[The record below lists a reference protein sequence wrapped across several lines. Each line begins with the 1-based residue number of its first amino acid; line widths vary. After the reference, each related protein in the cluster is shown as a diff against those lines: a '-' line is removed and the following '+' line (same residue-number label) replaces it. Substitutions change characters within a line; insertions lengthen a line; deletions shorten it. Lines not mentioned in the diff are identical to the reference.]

1 MRALKNNKNIN
12 HKLKKIFVISSMFTV
27 SILLSGCGTGLTSF
41 LNKEMPQKIQDKA
54 DANITIAAEFNRI
67 GAISDKQL
75 EKIENEIQK
84 QANEYK
90 STGADGASSVAKA
103 VTQYEAVEL
112 GGISHISY
120 IDDDNVEWGLD
131 WDGSAYVG
139 ADEVP
144 VTISKAFCT
153 CKKGDGL
160 SDYYIG
166 NYFAA
171 YSFNKPEARV
181 HNRRSGN
188 TGTEADYKGGPEGA
202 IEPIEFFGEETA
214 TMLNQ
219 VVRAPIY
226 VLREDIITDTD
237 TNDIDGVIAKVQ
249 EAVNNPNTKEQQALL
264 NNYFKQAKNDENE
277 PIYLVDP
284 DDKEFNII
292 DYSKPL
298 DDMSKNGTPGYD
310 LSIGQCDKAD
320 AFRISF
326 YEFNADAIEKLD
338 SILENETYLLVRDAD
353 SSWKAYLMEYPVY
366 TVSKFNDNKDG
377 TVDVDLEKSGIGI
390 NLKTKQFVKY
400 NTEGDGFDYDYN
412 NAVRINAE
420 NYYYTL
426 DPSENNSETGLTS
439 FVVKGYDDLTGFKN
453 VEGDE
458 LQATTAR
465 IILRDY
471 LEVNYSPEFVTDEN
485 LVAFG
490 RKMRL
495 DMSNS
500 NDRWIK
506 TGETK
511 GNMKQYKL
519 QYNKNDKQ
527 AISYVDRDGILL
539 KNVETQPITVLAN
552 TQNLLDSDYSNNKI
566 ISLVES
572 GSKPDKIEA
581 TYDNRTPT
589 ASTVARETVDT
600 AIEPLIMFPSDDLA
614 SVDYESDSDVKQRL
628 YGLTV
633 KQTIF
638 DNGLFSDWINSK
650 SQEASLDWWTS
661 YLKEA
666 NFSYAPDHQ
675 ALNGYLEDKYAY
687 ELSQSG
693 IVILDLETVAD
704 IQQIYNEKHDR
715 ERTSIITTSF
725 IMIGWGIISYSVLL
739 MIAWVIDANLDIGIK
754 LLDKMT
760 FGNWV
765 AVKYEEDIPYQNTN
779 DQTYLDSKKM
789 FVRAIILITVGI
801 ILINANILNI
811 LISLIKLFGTI
822 GIKIEEIIK
831 GFK

>member
-1 MRALKNNKNIN
+1 MRALKNNKEIK
-12 HKLKKIFVISSMFTV
+12 HKLKRVFAITSMLTV
-27 SILLSGCGTGLTSF
+27 SMMINGCGTGLTSF
-41 LNKEMPQKIQDKA
+41 VNKEMPQKIQDKA

-75 EKIENEIQK
+75 EKITAEIQK

-90 STGADGASSVAKA
+90 STGEDGASSIAKA
-103 VTQYEAVEL
+103 VTRYEAVEL

-120 IDDDNVEWGLD
+120 VDDDGVEWGLD

-139 ADEVP
+139 AEHTP
-144 VTISKAFCT
+144 ISIDSAFGT
-153 CKKGDGL
+153 NKDGSSL
-160 SDYYIG
+160 ADYYIG

-171 YSFNKPEARV
+171 YSFNKPSEGI
-181 HNRRSGN
+181 HDRR
-188 TGTEADYKGGPEGA
+188 KGGEGA

-214 TMLNQ
+214 KMLNQ

-249 EAVNNPNTKEQQALL
+249 EAVNNPSTKEQQALL

-298 DDMSKNGTPGYD
+298 EDMSKNGIPGYD
-310 LSIGQCDKAD
+310 LSIGQCDKED
-320 AFRISF
+320 AFRVSF
-326 YEFNADAIEKLD
+326 YEFNADAIDKLN

-377 TVDVDLEKSGIGI
+377 TVDVDLIKSGIGI

-400 NTEGDGFDYDYN
+400 NTEGDSFDYDYN

-453 VEGDE
+453 VEGEE

-511 GNMKQYKL
+511 GNMKQFKL

-552 TQNLLDSDYSNNKI
+552 TQNLLDSDYSNNKM

-572 GSKPDKIEA
+572 GSKPDKVESSF
-581 TYDNRTPT
+581 DNRTPT

-614 SVDYESDSDVKQRL
+614 TVDFESDSDVKQRL

-693 IVILDLETVAD
+693 IVILDLRTVAD
-704 IQQIYNEKHDR
+704 IQEIYNEKHDR
-715 ERTSIITTSF
+715 ERTSIIHTAF
-725 IMIGWGIISYSVLL
+725 IMFGWLIISYSVLL

-811 LISLIKLFGTI
+811 LLGLIKLFGTI
-822 GIKIEEIIK
+822 GIKIEGIIK